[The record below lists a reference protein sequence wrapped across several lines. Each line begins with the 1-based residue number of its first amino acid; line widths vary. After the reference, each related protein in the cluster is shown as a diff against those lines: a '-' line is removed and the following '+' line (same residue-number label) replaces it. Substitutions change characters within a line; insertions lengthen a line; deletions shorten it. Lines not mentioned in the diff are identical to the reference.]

1 MKENKDKIDLSKLS
15 SQEEL
20 SKVAEICDKLNY
32 LFDKKRQNT
41 QEKEESTLEE
51 KSEEQ
56 QKKL

>member
-32 LFDKKRQNT
+32 LFDKKRKNT

-51 KSEEQ
+51 SEKQ

>member
-1 MKENKDKIDLSKLS
+1 MKENNDKIDLSKLS

-32 LFDKKRQNT
+32 LFDKKRKNT
-41 QEKEESTLEE
+41 QEKESTLEE

>member
-20 SKVAEICDKLNY
+20 SKVAKICDKLNY
-32 LFDKKRQNT
+32 LFDKKRKNT

-51 KSEEQ
+51 SEKQ